1 MSNNFITINLY
12 LDEFEDDNSEPSIDL
27 ATYFNTIPRPVN
39 ILSKHLKDVMSA
51 DFTYDVPVW
60 RDLTEG
66 YQYLSCRKS
75 DDKIVSYTNIVYSEN
90 AHEKSYVIMIED
102 GKLKYSNNIFEAVKE
117 CLITTKNGVTC
128 PISFV
133 ANGPAPRP
141 EPGPEDDFGFD
152 YDESNGPLRTY
163 LNTQPN
169 TVSMMLPIKE
179 GEDSNKWWFEIPVKD
194 ENEWLECRNRDDEI
208 VKVYVKEVNMPMD
221 MKQPYTLRV
230 AGGKIYYSLN
240 ASSMVELFIVETK
253 KGIKAPFKLKYSG
266 RSPLPV

>member
-12 LDEFEDDNSEPSIDL
+12 LDEFEEGNNVEPSIDL
-27 ATYFNTIPRPVN
+27 ATYFNTIPRPVS
-39 ILSKHLKDVMSA
+39 ILSKRLKDVMSD

-60 RDLTEG
+60 RDLEG
-66 YQYLSCRKS
+66 SQYLACRKS
-75 DDKIVSYTNIVYSEN
+75 NDIITEILITSYYDD
-90 AHEKSYVIMIED
+90 AHNKQYMFTVED
-102 GKLKYSNNIFEAVKE
+102 GKLKYSNNIAEVVRE
-117 CLITTKNGVTC
+117 CSIKTRNGIIC

-152 YDESNGPLRTY
+152 YDESTAPLRTY
-163 LNTQPN
+163 FNTQPN
-169 TVSMMLPIKE
+169 TVSMMLPMKD
-179 GEDSNKWWFEIPVKD
+179 GDDSNKWWFEIPVKD
-194 ENEWLECRNRDDEI
+194 ENEWLECRSRDDEI

-230 AGGKIYYSLN
+230 VGGKVYYSSN

-253 KGIKAPFKLKYSG
+253 EGIKAPFKLKYSG
-266 RSPLPV
+266 GSPLPV